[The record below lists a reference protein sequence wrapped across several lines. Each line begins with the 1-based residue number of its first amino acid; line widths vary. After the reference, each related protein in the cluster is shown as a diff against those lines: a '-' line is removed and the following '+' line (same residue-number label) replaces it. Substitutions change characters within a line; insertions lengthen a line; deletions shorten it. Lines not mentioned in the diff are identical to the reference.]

1 VVGDPTAVTQAEQAA
16 YAAAGVFG
24 VLKYNPAAYALPVG
38 LTFGTAARNQ
48 LRLPGRFNNDFGLFK
63 RFEFRER
70 YAFEFRWEN
79 FNVFNHTQLDQVNG
93 NGSSGGAGA
102 NVGMPCV
109 GGPNYN
115 AGAPSCASDGFLVLN
130 ASHNPRIMQFGLR
143 FQF

>member
-1 VVGDPTAVTQAEQAA
+1 
-16 YAAAGVFG
+16 
-24 VLKYNPAAYALPVG
+24 VG